1 MRKNNLR
8 LLAAIGLSLN
18 LSLAGTAPAWAA
30 AIPAGPGSEAVEVP
44 ENLKDNI
51 LEYEELPDLIGYY
64 NVDVVNTEAKLTNS
78 ENLDVADELR
88 AEARSLAGEAATLK
102 EEGLRNG
109 TNRAL
114 YEQYKEN
121 VKALNKT
128 ARGLEESSEPSH
140 TNATG
145 LRQLKASQTMLAQT
159 LMIDYQKLQDEKVL
173 ADKNAELAA
182 AQYNATVRKQQ
193 IGRASAAEV
202 TAAEQSMKSA
212 QAEAVGKQKELDD
225 TKYNLCM
232 MTGWD
237 YNALPEIRP
246 VPQPDSSRIEGM
258 NPSADLEKAIGNSFS
273 LQDIRH
279 VGASGRANRRI
290 RTRNLDQG
298 EQSLAVTLQSLY
310 DDIFN
315 KKSVYEAACS
325 AFEAAQTS
333 MNAADKGIQIG
344 SLSNLEYLEKQS
356 EYLTAK
362 SEKTAAELDYFW
374 AMETYDWA
382 VDGLV
387 SSGGQ

>member
-8 LLAAIGLSLN
+8 LLAALGLSLN
-18 LSLAGTAPAWAA
+18 LSLAGAAPAWAA
-30 AIPAGPGSEAVEVP
+30 VLPAGPGSEAVEVP

-64 NVDVVNTEAKLTNS
+64 NVDVVNTEAQLTNS

-88 AEARSLAGEAATLK
+88 AEARSLANEATTLK

-109 TNRAL
+109 TNRDL
-114 YEQYKEN
+114 YDQYKEN
-121 VKALNKT
+121 VKTLNKT
-128 ARGLEESSEPSH
+128 ARSLEESSDPSH
-140 TNATG
+140 TRATG

-159 LMIDYQKLQDEKVL
+159 LMIDYQKLQDEKAL
-173 ADKNAELAA
+173 ADKKAELAA
-182 AQYNATVRKQQ
+182 AQYSAAVRKQQ
-193 IGRASAAEV
+193 IGMASAAEV

-212 QAEAVGKQKELDD
+212 QAVAVGKQKELED

-232 MTGWD
+232 MTGRD
-237 YNALPEIRP
+237 YDAALEIRP
-246 VPQPDSSRIEGM
+246 LPLPDASRIDGM
-258 NPSADLEKAIGNSFS
+258 NPETDLQKATGNSFS
-273 LQDIRH
+273 LQNVRH
-279 VGASGRANRRI
+279 NSAVGRANH
-290 RTRNLDQG
+290 RTKSRNIDQG
-298 EQSLAVTLQSLY
+298 EQSLAITLQSLY

-325 AFEAAQTS
+325 AYEAAQTS

-344 SLSNLEYLEKQS
+344 SLSNLEYLAEQS
-356 EYLTAK
+356 EYLSAK
-362 SEKTAAELDYFW
+362 SAKTAAELDYFW

-387 SSGGQ
+387 VSGGP

>member
-30 AIPAGPGSEAVEVP
+30 AIPAGPGSETVEVP

-51 LEYEELPDLIGYY
+51 LEYGELPDLIGYY
-64 NVDVVNTEAKLTNS
+64 NVDVVNTEAKLINS

-88 AEARSLAGEAATLK
+88 AEARSLSEEAATLK

-109 TNRAL
+109 TNREL
-114 YEQYKEN
+114 YDQYREN

-128 ARGLEESSEPSH
+128 ARQLEESSEPKL
-140 TNATG
+140 TG
-145 LRQLKASQTMLAQT
+145 KAQLKQLKASQTMLAQS
-159 LMIDYQKLQDEKVL
+159 LMIDHQKLQDEKIL
-173 ADKNAELAA
+173 ADKKAELAA
-182 AQYNATVRKQQ
+182 AQYNAAVRKQQ
-193 IGRASAAEV
+193 IGMASAAEV

-237 YNALPEIRP
+237 YNASPEIRP